1 MSGERPLMAAR
12 LEQSSGPLQLG
23 QYDPVLQISVGAD
36 GQPLVSAIWAG
47 LRTITEA
54 DSDAGDPA
62 DPLRALNSGSA
73 ARTDPPD
80 PVEPPMDLGTLTKA
94 SGDPTDALSR
104 ASAIALETATRAKAD
119 TDDPLPS
126 EAEGFGWDDMATGVV
141 AF

>member
-12 LEQSSGPLQLG
+12 LKESAAPLQLG
-23 QYDPVLQISVGAD
+23 QYDPVLQISVAAD

-47 LRTITEA
+47 LRTLTEA

-62 DPLRALNSGSA
+62 DPPRALNSGSA

-94 SGDPTDALSR
+94 SGDPTDALS
-104 ASAIALETATRAKAD
+104 AIALETATRAKAD
-119 TDDPLPS
+119 TDDVPVPR
-126 EAEGFGWDDMATGVV
+126 EAERFGWDDMATGVV